1 MFLVAFNIIL
11 AMYIHIEVCA
21 VFIINNKIVIVV
33 VVVLYSYLNTHLKK
47 QKQDYGEISPY
58 STSFCP
64 DTMEE
69 VMDIG
74 AVSFYYYSTSMHWM

>member
-33 VVVLYSYLNTHLKK
+33 VVVLSAT
-47 QKQDYGEISPY
+47 
-58 STSFCP
+58 
-64 DTMEE
+64 
-69 VMDIG
+69 
-74 AVSFYYYSTSMHWM
+74 